1 MIGYAVVTA
10 VWGVLFLAQ
19 SIMHSKER
27 QDLYNRLMSRDL
39 GEYLSVEQPKT
50 KLPLRENYFKKS
62 MSHAYR
68 ARYGTDK
75 AE

>member
-1 MIGYAVVTA
+1 MIGYTIVTLI
-10 VWGVLFLAQ
+10 WGVLFFVKEY
-19 SIMHSKER
+19 MHSKER

-39 GEYLSVEQPKT
+39 GEYLNVDQPKT
-50 KLPLRENYFKKS
+50 KLPLRENYFRKS

-68 ARYGTDK
+68 AMYGTDK

>member
-1 MIGYAVVTA
+1 MIITLTVIFVITLLTQM
-10 VWGVLFLAQ
+10 VL
-19 SIMHSKER
+19 HHNER

-39 GEYLSVEQPKT
+39 GEYLTIDAPKN
-50 KLPLRENYFKKS
+50 KAKRQNYFKKS

-68 ARYGTDK
+68 AMYGKND